1 MCARKEI
8 FFLETSLFFFS
19 KFESLSR
26 VNGGLDG
33 WKSAISPTNRAGK
46 TALCSNVEKKSP
58 LFVRSRAYNKRRARS
73 NFEQIYMT
81 WFFFFPISWGRRH
94 TVIFFS
100 FARVTTSK
108 RVISRDARSR
118 SYLALIQEEI
128 FLPFNS
134 FDSSARSVRER
145 VQINARV
152 RA

>member
-1 MCARKEI
+1 VCARKEI

-81 WFFFFPISWGRRH
+81 WFFFPNFVGEKTHSYFLLFRARNDVQTRDLSRRSL
-94 TVIFFS
+94 TIVFS
-100 FARVTTSK
+100 FNPGRD
-108 RVISRDARSR
+108 IS
-118 SYLALIQEEI
+118 
-128 FLPFNS
+128 
-134 FDSSARSVRER
+134 SVQFVRFER
-145 VQINARV
+145 AICS
-152 RA
+152 